1 MSISRSMKHD
11 PVSVILSALAF
22 TFTDSPNYLLVFSL
36 KDLWNFDAE
45 VEMLTLV
52 SVLFI
57 PCSVVS
63 LCVFNFTC

>member
-1 MSISRSMKHD
+1 MKHD